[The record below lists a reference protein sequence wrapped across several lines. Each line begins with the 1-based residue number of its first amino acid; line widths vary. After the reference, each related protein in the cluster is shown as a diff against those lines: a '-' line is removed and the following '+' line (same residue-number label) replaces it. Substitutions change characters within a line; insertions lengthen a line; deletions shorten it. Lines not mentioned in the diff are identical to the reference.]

1 MAESTDTDFELDLTN
16 PQIKQAVDAYAEQ
29 VLEEKV
35 AGLRNNSEKL
45 KAEKRAKAKEA
56 DELKRYKDLV
66 EEHGGEEAI
75 TTMFKSFKER
85 EDSGN
90 SDDPKYKSLEQRL
103 KSIEEE
109 KAKTAKEVDKWKSQ
123 FEQEH
128 GQRMSMLRDSQ
139 INSAFMAKKEFVPE
153 AVEEAKLLAEKY
165 VKLDED
171 GSPYVVD
178 QYGEPRTT
186 DGGTPMGVSEWLA
199 ELGEKKRYWLKPNA
213 GGGAGG
219 SGGVN
224 GKNLRRSQMTSQQKA
239 AYARDNGTNAYLA
252 LPE

>member
-1 MAESTDTDFELDLTN
+1 MPENTDTDFELDLTN

-56 DELKRYKDLV
+56 DENKRYRELV
-66 EEHGGEEAI
+66 EELGGEEAI
-75 TTMFKSFKER
+75 TTMR
-85 EDSGN
+85 ESLKQREE
-90 SDDPKYKSLEQRL
+90 SATDDPKLKSLEQRL

-139 INSAFMAKKEFVPE
+139 INAAFIAKKEFHPE
-153 AVEEAKLLAEKY
+153 AAEEAKLLAEKY
-165 VKLDED
+165 VKLDDD

-186 DGGTPMGVSEWLA
+186 DGGNPMSVSDWLA

-219 SGGVN
+219 SGGAS
-224 GKNLRRSQMTSQQKA
+224 GKNLRRSQMTAQQKA
-239 AYARDNGTNAYLA
+239 AYAGENGSEAYLA